1 MSENLMKKEK
11 QEKLNL
17 WDKICKYTPQ
27 IAVFLPVVSF
37 VAGGGFKLAWFLY
50 KSGYYGY
57 YNIEVKNILANDEID
72 IYKWICFGIAT
83 IFESVKVFL

>member
-37 VAGGGFKLAWFLY
+37 VAGRKTRKIKFVG
-50 KSGYYGY
+50 
-57 YNIEVKNILANDEID
+57 
-72 IYKWICFGIAT
+72 
-83 IFESVKVFL
+83 